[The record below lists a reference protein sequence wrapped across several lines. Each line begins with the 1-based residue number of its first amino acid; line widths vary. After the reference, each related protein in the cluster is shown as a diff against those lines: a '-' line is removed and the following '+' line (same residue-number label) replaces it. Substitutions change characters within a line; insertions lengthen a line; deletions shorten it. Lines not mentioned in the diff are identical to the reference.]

1 MLTRAF
7 PSYHG
12 FVRLHS
18 LPAPHT
24 LLAPSDRFST
34 LRGLAGGAGG
44 ENNLAFKCMRRRF
57 VLETMHLDVEGGVG
71 ERRTAP
77 AASTEARHDV
87 GHTHNDSDG
96 RGLAKVEVAVEG
108 GAGKAGPIEVQV
120 QVKAEAE
127 ESGAAEPKKRKK
139 KSVAFRADRPDVY
152 DF

>member
-1 MLTRAF
+1 M
-7 PSYHG
+7 
-12 FVRLHS
+12 RLHS

-77 AASTEARHDV
+77 ASATDARHDPS
-87 GHTHNDSDG
+87 HTHSDSSG
-96 RGLAKVEVAVEG
+96 PRLAKVEVAVEG
-108 GAGKAGPIEVQV
+108 GAEKTSAIEVQV
-120 QVKAEAE
+120 QVKAE
-127 ESGAAEPKKRKK
+127 ESTAAEPKKRKK